1 MEISIF
7 CHTLK
12 LFMVHLAQ
20 IFLALNGLLKVNFDI
35 KKLWL

>member
-1 MEISIF
+1 
-7 CHTLK
+7 
-12 LFMVHLAQ
+12 MVHLAQ